1 MTTTAPPLPAE
12 LAGVDLWGAV
22 VGQDDAVAQLR
33 SWAAAPVHAYLLV
46 GAHGSGK
53 KALARAFA
61 AALVSA
67 DRDGD
72 DAARHARLAL
82 ADAHPDVT
90 LVQRE
95 GASISADDAR
105 AVVKT
110 AMRSSVE
117 GGPKI
122 VILDEFHLLGDR
134 APILLKTIEEPP
146 AGTVFLVLADE
157 VPPDLITIASR
168 CVRIDLA
175 PLSDELIVARLV
187 AEGISEQQARS
198 AAAAAGGDLGRAR
211 VLATDE
217 RLALRLAAWS
227 AVPDRLD
234 GSGGRAVA
242 LVDALL
248 AMIEDA
254 MAPLVA
260 RQEAEAAELDERIKE
275 LGERGS
281 GRKRLEDRHK
291 REARR
296 YRTDEIRAGFA
307 AMSRRYRDEMVTAA
321 RPARAIE
328 AISLIAEAD
337 RALVRNAGERL
348 QLVALFLR
356 LGALPV

>member
-1 MTTTAPPLPAE
+1 MTTSAPPLPAE
-12 LAGVDLWGAV
+12 AAGIDLWGAV

-33 SWAAAPVHAYLLV
+33 TWAAAPVHAYLFV
-46 GAHGSGK
+46 GGHGTGK

-61 AALVSA
+61 GALVSA
-67 DRDGD
+67 ERTGD
-72 DAARHARLAL
+72 DAARHATLAL
-82 ADAHPDVT
+82 NDAHPDVT

-105 AVVKT
+105 SVIKT

-117 GGPKI
+117 GGPKV

-146 AGTVFLVLADE
+146 PGTVFIVLADE
-157 VPPDLITIASR
+157 VPPDLVTIASR

-175 PLSDELIVARLV
+175 PLTEERVVQRLIDEGVPDER
-187 AEGISEQQARS
+187 ARS

-217 RLALRLAAWS
+217 RLALRLAAWT
-227 AVPDRLD
+227 AVPGRLD
-234 GSGGRAVA
+234 GTGGRAVA
-242 LVDALL
+242 LVDSLL
-248 AMIEDA
+248 AMIDDA
-254 MAPLVA
+254 MAPLTA
-260 RQEAEAAELDERIKE
+260 RHEAEAAEVDERIKE
-275 LGERGS
+275 IGARGS
-281 GRKRLEDRHK
+281 GRKQLEDRHK

-307 AMSRRYRDEMVTAA
+307 AMSRRYRDDMLTAA
-321 RPARAIE
+321 RPARDITAIG
-328 AISLIAEAD
+328 LIAEAD
-337 RALVRNAGERL
+337 RALVRNGGERL

-356 LGALPV
+356 LGALPA